1 MTGLDKIVNQ
11 ILDDAGK
18 EASQVMEKAQAEAV
32 EILSAA
38 REACE
43 ELAAG
48 NDEKIEEAQKSHI
61 ERIQSSA
68 QLQKRQAVLKAKQE
82 LIAKVI
88 DKAYSE
94 LCKKDGDEYFTL
106 IKKMLEKFAL
116 ARSGEVY
123 FSEKDLE
130 RMPEGF
136 EDEIKTIAAAKGG
149 SLSLAKEPKELDGG
163 FILVYGGVEENCS
176 FKALI
181 SAKKD
186 ELADKVHQLIFA

>member
-18 EASQVMEKAQAEAV
+18 EASQVMEKAQAEAD

-43 ELAAG
+43 KLAAE

-94 LCKKDGDEYFTL
+94 LCKKDGDESVSYTHL
-106 IKKMLEKFAL
+106 D
-116 ARSGEVY
+116 VY
-123 FSEKDLE
+123 K
-130 RMPEGF
+130 RTG
-136 EDEIKTIAAAKGG
+136 
-149 SLSLAKEPKELDGG
+149 LSRP
-163 FILVYGGVEENCS
+163 
-176 FKALI
+176 
-181 SAKKD
+181 
-186 ELADKVHQLIFA
+186 

>member
-18 EASQVMEKAQAEAV
+18 EASQVMEKAQAEAD

-43 ELAAG
+43 KLAAG

-88 DKAYSE
+88 DKAYS
-94 LCKKDGDEYFTL
+94 DT
-106 IKKMLEKFAL
+106 
-116 ARSGEVY
+116 
-123 FSEKDLE
+123 
-130 RMPEGF
+130 
-136 EDEIKTIAAAKGG
+136 EIRW
-149 SLSLAKEPKELDGG
+149 
-163 FILVYGGVEENCS
+163 FQN
-176 FKALI
+176 
-181 SAKKD
+181 
-186 ELADKVHQLIFA
+186 LIFLIIQISWRALTASILKVPEE

>member
-18 EASQVMEKAQAEAV
+18 EASQVMEKAQAEAD

-43 ELAAG
+43 KLAAG

-123 FSEKDLE
+123 FSEKDL
-130 RMPEGF
+130 
-136 EDEIKTIAAAKGG
+136 IKTIAAAKGG